1 MPGERGRQTRREDGK
16 PYAGGPGRLTHAERV
31 IDPASGLT
39 KGDLARYYTQAAPL
53 MRPYLKGRP
62 VSLVRAPSGI
72 GGPVFPAPHGCRDAR
87 RASVAGVPVS
97 GHPPLLELPTPR
109 AVLAAVQMNAIE
121 FHTWNAVKTTIDKP
135 DRIVFDLTRARA
147 CPGRASGRR
156 PGCCARC

>member
-53 MRPYLKGRP
+53 MRPYLKGGR
-62 VSLVRAPSGI
+62 SRWCA
-72 GGPVFPAPHGCRDAR
+72 RR
-87 RASVAGVPVS
+87 RASGDLFFQRHMDAAMPGARLLPES
-97 GHPPLLELPTPR
+97 LYPGHPPLLELPTPR

-135 DRIVFDLTRARA
+135 DRIVFDLDPARA

>member
-16 PYAGGPGRLTHAERV
+16 PHAGGPGRLTHAERV

-72 GGPVFPAPHGCRDAR
+72 GGDLFFQRHMDAADEQKR
-87 RASVAGVPVS
+87 KHADDKDGADKTQLLADDGKNGIVVRL
-97 GHPPLLELPTPR
+97 GHIHILLP
-109 AVLAAVQMNAIE
+109 
-121 FHTWNAVKTTIDKP
+121 
-135 DRIVFDLTRARA
+135 
-147 CPGRASGRR
+147 
-156 PGCCARC
+156 